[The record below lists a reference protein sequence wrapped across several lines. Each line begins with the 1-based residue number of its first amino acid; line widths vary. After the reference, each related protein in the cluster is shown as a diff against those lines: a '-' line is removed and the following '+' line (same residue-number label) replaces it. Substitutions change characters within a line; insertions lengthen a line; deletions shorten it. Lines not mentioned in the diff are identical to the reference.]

1 VNTLSYKTVSA
12 KKETAE
18 HKWYVVDAEGETVGR
33 LSTKVASILMGKNKP
48 SFTPHVDTGDYV
60 IITNADKVRF
70 TGSKLEQKYYLS
82 YSLYP
87 GGQKKVIAKELMAKK
102 PTKVLEKAIKGMLPK
117 TKLGNAMFKKLFL
130 YEGGQHPHAAQKP
143 ETLK

>member
-1 VNTLSYKTVSA
+1 MNTLSYKTVSA

-18 HKWYVVDAEGETVGR
+18 HKWYVVDGEGETVGR
-33 LSTKVASILMGKNKP
+33 LSTKIASILMGKNKP
-48 SFTPHVDTGDYV
+48 SFTPHVDTGDY
-60 IITNADKVRF
+60 IIVTNADKVRF

-130 YEGGQHPHAAQKP
+130 YEGSQHPHAAQKP

>member
-18 HKWYVVDAEGETVGR
+18 HKWYIVDGDGETVGR
-33 LSTKVASILMGKNKP
+33 LSTKIASILMGKNKP

-60 IITNADKVRF
+60 IIVNADKVRF

-102 PTKVLEKAIKGMLPK
+102 PTKVIEKAIKGMLPK

-130 YEGGQHPHAAQKP
+130 YEGSQHPHAAQKP

>member
-33 LSTKVASILMGKNKP
+33 LSSKIAAVLMGKHKP

-60 IITNADKVRF
+60 IIINAEKVRF
-70 TGSKLEQKYYLS
+70 TGSKLEQKVYLD

-87 GGQKKVIAKELMAKK
+87 GGQKQTLAKTMLAKK
-102 PTKVLEKAIKGMLPK
+102 PHMILQRAIKGMLPK
-117 TKLGNAMFKKLFL
+117 TKLGNAMFKKLFI
-130 YEGGQHPHAAQKP
+130 YEGKEHPHAAQKP
-143 ETLK
+143 TNL